1 MKIYE
6 VNLNKKKKLLRSYVK
21 MNIKNAGR
29 FSKVCYALAVMLR
42 VLAVVLATINIW
54 YVAAVSRDELDLIL
68 LIITFGFPMIL
79 SSLPSTVYI
88 TAVGVEYVLR
98 KEEKIIFTEDGLV
111 YSHRDGRTGLTDA
124 VYCDKVNYSDI
135 DDVIVDGEVVEIHGD
150 IIAETYENSEL
161 KDTLDAKICDF
172 LNAYDEDIV
181 GMIKNA
187 MKQSRD

>member
-21 MNIKNAGR
+21 RNIKNAGR
-29 FSKVCYALAVMLR
+29 FSKACYALAVMLR
-42 VLAVVLATINIW
+42 VLAIVLATINLW
-54 YVAAVSRDELDLIL
+54 YVAVVSRDKLDLIL

-79 SSLPSTVYI
+79 SALPSTVYI
-88 TAVGVEYVLR
+88 AAVGCEYVLR
-98 KEEKIIFTEDGLV
+98 KEEKIIFTEDSLV
-111 YSHRDGRTGLTDA
+111 YSHRDGRTGLTDT
-124 VYCDKVNYSDI
+124 VFCDNVNYSDI
-135 DDVIVDGEVVEIHGD
+135 DDVIVDGGVVEIHGD
-150 IIAETYENSEL
+150 IIAETYENSKL
-161 KDTLDAKICDF
+161 KDTLHAKISDF